1 MATEYKLVL
10 TQDHLNEINDDPE
23 MDGITLEAKAEDDSR
38 VKVTLIKSDIV
49 KPKENLEES
58 PVEAEVE
65 ADEIIG
71 NVDPEEQAG
80 MQAGM
85 QAAMQAAMQAT
96 QENIGFTN
104 ESRIASFN
112 QFLKS

>member
-1 MATEYKLVL
+1 MATKYKLVL

-23 MDGITLEAKAEDDSR
+23 MDGITLEAKAEDGSR
-38 VKVTLIKSDIV
+38 VTVTLLKSDII

-65 ADEIIG
+65 ADEMIG
-71 NVDPEEQAG
+71 NVAPEEE
-80 MQAGM
+80 
-85 QAAMQAAMQAT
+85 AAIQAT

>member
-1 MATEYKLVL
+1 MATKYKLVL

-23 MDGITLEAKAEDDSR
+23 MDGITLEAKAEDGSR
-38 VKVTLIKSDIV
+38 VMVTLIKSDIV

-65 ADEIIG
+65 ADEMIG
-71 NVDPEEQAG
+71 NVAPEEE
-80 MQAGM
+80 
-85 QAAMQAAMQAT
+85 AAMQAT

>member
-1 MATEYKLVL
+1 MANKYKLVL

-23 MDGITLEAKAEDDSR
+23 MDGIKLEAKAEDGSR
-38 VKVTLIKSDIV
+38 VTVTLIKSDIV

-58 PVEAEVE
+58 PVEAEL
-65 ADEIIG
+65 IG
-71 NVDPEEQAG
+71 NVTPEEK
-80 MQAGM
+80 
-85 QAAMQAAMQAT
+85 AAMQAT
-96 QENIGFTN
+96 QKNIGFTN

>member
-1 MATEYKLVL
+1 MATKYKLVL

-23 MDGITLEAKAEDDSR
+23 MDGITLEAKAEDGNK
-38 VKVTLIKSDIV
+38 VTVTLIKSDIV

-58 PVEAEVE
+58 PVEVEAE
-65 ADEIIG
+65 ADEMIG
-71 NVDPEEQAG
+71 NVAPEE
-80 MQAGM
+80 
-85 QAAMQAAMQAT
+85 QAAMQAT

-104 ESRIASFN
+104 ESRISSFN

>member
-1 MATEYKLVL
+1 MATKYKLVL

-23 MDGITLEAKAEDDSR
+23 MDGITLEAKAEDGSK
-38 VKVTLIKSDIV
+38 VTVTLIKSDIV

-58 PVEAEVE
+58 PVEVEAE
-65 ADEIIG
+65 ADEMIG
-71 NVDPEEQAG
+71 NVAPEE
-80 MQAGM
+80 
-85 QAAMQAAMQAT
+85 QAAMQAT

>member
-1 MATEYKLVL
+1 MATKYKLVL

-23 MDGITLEAKAEDDSR
+23 MDGITLEAKAEDGSK
-38 VKVTLIKSDIV
+38 VMVTLIKSDIV
-49 KPKENLEES
+49 KPKENLQES
-58 PVEAEVE
+58 PVE

-71 NVDPEEQAG
+71 NEYPEEER
-80 MQAGM
+80 
-85 QAAMQAAMQAT
+85 AAMLAGQAT
-96 QENIGFTN
+96 QENVGFTN

>member
-1 MATEYKLVL
+1 MATKYKLVL

-23 MDGITLEAKAEDDSR
+23 MDGITLEAKAEDGSR
-38 VKVTLIKSDIV
+38 VTVTLIKSDIV

-58 PVEAEVE
+58 PVEVEAEVE
-65 ADEIIG
+65 ADEMIG
-71 NVDPEEQAG
+71 NVAPEE
-80 MQAGM
+80 
-85 QAAMQAAMQAT
+85 QAAMQAA

>member
-1 MATEYKLVL
+1 MATKYKLVL

-23 MDGITLEAKAEDDSR
+23 MDGITLEAKAEDGSR
-38 VKVTLIKSDIV
+38 VTVTLLKSDII

-65 ADEIIG
+65 ADEMIG
-71 NVDPEEQAG
+71 NVAPEEE
-80 MQAGM
+80 
-85 QAAMQAAMQAT
+85 AAMQAT

>member
-1 MATEYKLVL
+1 MATKYKLVL

-23 MDGITLEAKAEDDSR
+23 MDGITLEAKAEDGSR
-38 VKVTLIKSDIV
+38 VTVTLIKSDIV

-58 PVEAEVE
+58 PIEAEVE
-65 ADEIIG
+65 ADEMIG
-71 NVDPEEQAG
+71 NVAPEE
-80 MQAGM
+80 
-85 QAAMQAAMQAT
+85 QAAMQAT